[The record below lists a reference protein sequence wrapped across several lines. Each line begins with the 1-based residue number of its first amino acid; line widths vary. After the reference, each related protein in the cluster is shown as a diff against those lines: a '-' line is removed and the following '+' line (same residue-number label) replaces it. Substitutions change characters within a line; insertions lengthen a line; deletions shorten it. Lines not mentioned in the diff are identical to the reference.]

1 MTFDVP
7 EYFVT
12 QHPDLLRIVVA
23 FCASFLVALALAPQ
37 WIKILK
43 QHKLKQFQRDQSE
56 VRELAT
62 LHEYKSETPTM
73 GGLFIVVSTVLSV
86 LFLLRWNL
94 IAILAITGYLL
105 LAFVGFFDDYA
116 KINKKNAKGISGK
129 KKLLSQL
136 LITCLV
142 LGAACY
148 DSGIYDII
156 ANPWVPFLSTKWAI
170 PGWILPVYIFF
181 VLAGTSNSVNLT
193 DGLDGLATGCALPV
207 LLFFCIAC
215 YIYGSID
222 CWSIFTT
229 PDIQE
234 LAVISAAVCG
244 ALLVFLWFNVHP
256 AKVFMGDIGSL
267 SLGMLIGLIAL
278 LSGFSLFLVIAGGV
292 FVCEALS
299 DILQVGSYKLRH
311 GKRIFKMAPIHHHF
325 ELSGIN
331 EVTIVQRFWI
341 VSLLLSII
349 AFIGLITLNTWQ
361 NLL

>member
-1 MTFDVP
+1 M
-7 EYFVT
+7 
-12 QHPDLLRIVVA
+12 IA
-23 FCASFLVALALAPQ
+23 FCVSFFVAMILAPL
-37 WIKILK
+37 WINLLK
-43 QHKLKQFQRDQSE
+43 RHKLKQFQRDKSE

-73 GGLFIVVSTVLSV
+73 GGLFVVVSTVIGSM
-86 LFLLRWNL
+86 FSIRWNL
-94 IAILAITGYLL
+94 IAVLAITGYIL

-116 KINKKNAKGISGK
+116 KINKKNARGISGK

-136 LITCLV
+136 LITGLV
-142 LGAACY
+142 LVSAYY
-148 DSGIYDII
+148 DPDIYDIV
-156 ANPWVPFLSTKWAI
+156 ANPWVPFLSTTWSI
-170 PGWILPVYIFF
+170 PDWILPVYLFF

-215 YIYGSID
+215 YIYGSVD
-222 CWSIFTT
+222 CWSFVTS
-229 PDIQE
+229 PDIME
-234 LAVISAAVCG
+234 LAIISAAVSG
-244 ALLVFLWFNVHP
+244 ALLVFLWSNVHP

-325 ELSGIN
+325 ELSGVN

-341 VSLLLSII
+341 VSLLLSIL
-349 AFIGLITLNTWQ
+349 AFIGLTLNTWQ
-361 NLL
+361 NLF